1 MPDQPGSEWW
11 QQASGRSGRIGQPP
25 SSPHPSVDHQAQPPQ
40 ASAQSSSAG
49 DQSSTA
55 GQNRPW
61 RKKYRAA
68 IILAAIGLLLF
79 LATVWLY
86 PSATQLPVPPASTL
100 AIEASQPV
108 GIIQYEVDQLSSTI
122 AEMKVT
128 VQLPVDAPL
137 PPAGTTTVELVVSPP
152 IGVSFETCPA
162 STCVSEPS
170 GVTSEK
176 VLLAFKPLSNANGET
191 GISFADFLVRAHNL
205 GGTYNDVNA
214 SVVAP
219 AVIYHGSGTPT
230 LLTQYNIP
238 DASSYD
244 WSVFPVEF
252 ANATFA
258 TWNEPVT
265 GGQISARV
273 ADGVDYAN
281 QSKDN
286 YHTFLAGVI
295 LGAAV
300 GAGLASLQEVLHAN
314 DPK

>member
-1 MPDQPGSEWW
+1 
-11 QQASGRSGRIGQPP
+11 
-25 SSPHPSVDHQAQPPQ
+25 V
-40 ASAQSSSAG
+40 
-49 DQSSTA
+49 
-55 GQNRPW
+55 
-61 RKKYRAA
+61 
-68 IILAAIGLLLF
+68 LF
-79 LATVWLY
+79 LLTVWLY
-86 PSATQLPVPPASTL
+86 PATTQLPVPPASTV
-100 AIEASQPV
+100 AIEAQQPV
-108 GIIQYEVDQLSSTI
+108 AIIQYEVDQVSSAI
-122 AEMKVT
+122 AEMEVT
-128 VQLPVDAPL
+128 VQLPVNAPL
-137 PPAGTTTVELVVSPP
+137 PPAGTTTVGLVVSPP

-162 STCVSEPS
+162 STCVSEPD

-176 VLLAFKPLSNANGET
+176 VLLAFKLLSNANGKT
-191 GISFADFLVRAHNL
+191 GIALADFFVRAHGL

-238 DASSYD
+238 GASSYD

-252 ANATFA
+252 AGKTFA
-258 TWNEPVT
+258 TWNEPIT
-265 GGQISARV
+265 GGQIPARV

-300 GAGLASLQEVLHAN
+300 GAALAALQELLHAN

>member
-1 MPDQPGSEWW
+1 MATTNFIYSCPAANHAMST
-11 QQASGRSGRIGQPP
+11 QADPAGEIPARKVNLQLRSTSRPLRKSCGRS
-25 SSPHPSVDHQAQPPQ
+25 
-40 ASAQSSSAG
+40 
-49 DQSSTA
+49 
-55 GQNRPW
+55 
-61 RKKYRAA
+61 
-68 IILAAIGLLLF
+68 
-79 LATVWLY
+79 
-86 PSATQLPVPPASTL
+86 
-100 AIEASQPV
+100 
-108 GIIQYEVDQLSSTI
+108 
-122 AEMKVT
+122 EMKVT
-128 VQLPVDAPL
+128 VQRPVDAPL

-176 VLLAFKPLSNANGET
+176 VLLAFKPLSNANGKT
-191 GISFADFLVRAHNL
+191 GISFADFFVRAHNL

-214 SVVAP
+214 SAVAP
-219 AVIYHGSGTPT
+219 AVIYHGSGTLT

-238 DASSYD
+238 HASSYD
-244 WSVFPVEF
+244 WSVFPAEF

-300 GAGLASLQEVLHAN
+300 GAALASLQEVLNAN

>member
-1 MPDQPGSEWW
+1 MPDQPGGEWW
-11 QQASGRSGRIGQPP
+11 QQASGRPGAIGQPP
-25 SSPHPSVDHQAQPPQ
+25 SSPDPSVAHQAPPPE
-40 ASAQSSSAG
+40 ASAQSSPAG
-49 DQSSTA
+49 NQSSTT

-61 RKKYRAA
+61 RKKYRTA
-68 IILAAIGLLLF
+68 IILAAIGLVLF

-86 PSATQLPVPPASTL
+86 PSGTQLPVPPASTL

-108 GIIQYEVDQLSSTI
+108 GIIQYEVDQVSSTI

-128 VQLPVDAPL
+128 VQLPVNAPL

-162 STCVSEPS
+162 STCVSES
-170 GVTSEK
+170 NGVTSEK
-176 VLLAFKPLSNANGET
+176 VLLAFKQLSNANGKT
-191 GISFADFLVRAHNL
+191 GISFADFFVRAHDL
-205 GGTYNDVNA
+205 GGTFNDVNA

-219 AVIYHGSGTPT
+219 AVIYHGAGTPT

-252 ANATFA
+252 ANKTFA

-281 QSKDN
+281 QSKDS
-286 YHTFLAGVI
+286 YHVFLAGVI
-295 LGAAV
+295 LGAAL
-300 GAGLASLQEVLHAN
+300 GAALASLQEVLNAN
-314 DPK
+314 APK